1 MKVLVTGGAGF
12 IGSHLVRLLLLNR
25 YDVTVLDNVSTG
37 TWAHLPQ
44 GKDTCTCWEMD
55 IRDKAARE
63 KIEQAN
69 FDVIVHLAAQTMVDV
84 SINDPEFDAS
94 ENVMGTVNIL
104 EAARHSGVK
113 RIIFASTAAAYGD
126 ITPDRLPV
134 REEEPLNPMS
144 FYGLTKVTV
153 EKYLKLYHDLYGLDY
168 VALRFANVYGERQGD
183 TGEGGV
189 ISIFAKRIAKG
200 QDITVFGEGKQTRD
214 FIYAGDIAAGIM
226 AAMNTEQVNA
236 VYNLSNQTETSL
248 LELIALMAK
257 ATGRSVE
264 PKFAPPRD
272 GDINRSMLCHE
283 AALEKLGWQPS
294 VALDEGL
301 ARTIAYFEK
310 LVECGLRC

>member
-12 IGSHLVRLLLLNR
+12 IGSHLVRQLLDAKH
-25 YDVTVLDNVSTG
+25 DVTVLDNVSTG
-37 TWAHLPQ
+37 TWQHLPQ

-63 KIEQAN
+63 KIEQAK
-69 FDVIVHLAAQTMVDV
+69 FDIIVHLAAQTMVDV
-84 SINDPEFDAS
+84 SIKDPEFDAS

-113 RIIFASTAAAYGD
+113 RIIFASTAASYGD
-126 ITPDRLPV
+126 VTEDRLPI
-134 REEEPLNPMS
+134 REEETLAPMS

-189 ISIFAKRIAKG
+189 ISIFAKRIAKEQG
-200 QDITVFGEGKQTRD
+200 ITVFGDGRQTRD
-214 FIYAGDIAAGIM
+214 FIYAGDIAAGII
-226 AAMNTEQVNA
+226 AAMTTEKVNA

-248 LELIALMAK
+248 LELIELMAEAVGK
-257 ATGRSVE
+257 EVE
-264 PKFAPPRD
+264 PEFAAPRE
-272 GDINRSMLCHE
+272 GDINRSMLCNE
-283 AALEKLGWQPS
+283 AAVRNLNWQPQMDL
-294 VALDEGL
+294 AEGL
-301 ARTIAYFEK
+301 ARTINYFK
-310 LVECGLRC
+310 GC

>member
-248 LELIALMAK
+248 LELIELMAK

-310 LVECGLRC
+310 LVE

>member
-1 MKVLVTGGAGF
+1 MNVLVTGGAGF
-12 IGSHLVRLLLLNR
+12 IGSHLVRQLLAAKHQ
-25 YDVTVLDNVSTG
+25 VTVLDNVSTG

-44 GKDTCTCWEMD
+44 GKETCTCWEMD

-63 KIEQAN
+63 KIEQAK

-84 SINDPEFDAS
+84 SIKDPEFDAS

-126 ITPDRLPV
+126 VTEDRLPI
-134 REEEPLNPMS
+134 REEETLAPMS

-153 EKYLKLYHDLYGLDY
+153 EKYLNLYHDLYGLDY

-189 ISIFAKRIAKG
+189 ISIFAKRIAKDQG
-200 QDITVFGEGKQTRD
+200 ITVFGDGKQTRD
-214 FIYAGDIAAGIM
+214 FIYAGDIASGII
-226 AAMNTEQVNA
+226 AAMTTEKANA

-248 LELIALMAK
+248 LELIELMAK
-257 ATGRSVE
+257 AAGKTVE
-264 PKFAPPRD
+264 PAFAAPRE
-272 GDINRSMLCHE
+272 GDINRSMLCNE
-283 AALEKLGWQPS
+283 AAVQNLNWQPQMD
-294 VALDEGL
+294 LGEGL
-301 ARTIAYFEK
+301 ARTIAYFK
-310 LVECGLRC
+310 SC

>member
-1 MKVLVTGGAGF
+1 MNVLVTGGAGF
-12 IGSHLVRLLLLNR
+12 IGSHLVRQLLAAKHE
-25 YDVTVLDNVSTG
+25 VTVLDNVSTG
-37 TWAHLPQ
+37 TWQHLPQ

-63 KIEQAN
+63 KIEQAK

-84 SINDPEFDAS
+84 SVKDPEFDAS

-113 RIIFASTAAAYGD
+113 RIIFASTAASYGD
-126 ITPDRLPV
+126 VTEDKLPI
-134 REEEPLNPMS
+134 REEENLAPMS
-144 FYGLTKVTV
+144 FYGLSKVTV

-189 ISIFAKRIAKG
+189 ISIFAKRIAKDQG
-200 QDITVFGEGKQTRD
+200 ITVFGDGRQTRD
-214 FIYAGDIAAGIM
+214 FIYAGDIAAGII
-226 AAMNTEQVNA
+226 AAMTTDKANA

-248 LELIALMAK
+248 LDLIELMAK
-257 ATGRSVE
+257 ASGKTVE
-264 PKFAPPRD
+264 PAFAAPRE

-283 AALEKLGWQPS
+283 AAVQNLSWQPKMDL
-294 VALDEGL
+294 AEGL
-301 ARTIAYFEK
+301 ARTINYFK
-310 LVECGLRC
+310 EC

>member
-12 IGSHLVRLLLLNR
+12 IGSHLVRQLLAA
-25 YDVTVLDNVSTG
+25 DHEVTVLDNVSTG
-37 TWAHLPQ
+37 TWQHLPE

-63 KIEQAN
+63 KIEQGT

-84 SINDPEFDAS
+84 SIQDPEFDAS

-113 RIIFASTAAAYGD
+113 RVIFASTAAAYGD
-126 ITPDRLPV
+126 VTEDKLPIQ
-134 REEEPLNPMS
+134 ESETLAPMS

-153 EKYLKLYHDLYGLDY
+153 EKYLQLYHDLYGLDY

-200 QDITVFGEGKQTRD
+200 QDITVFGDGKQTRD
-214 FIYAGDIAAGIM
+214 FIYAGDIASGII
-226 AAMNTEQVNA
+226 AAMTTDKANA

-248 LELIALMAK
+248 LELIELMAK
-257 ATGRSVE
+257 AAGKKVE
-264 PKFAPPRD
+264 PKFAAPRE

-283 AALEKLGWQPS
+283 AAVQNLNWQPKME
-294 VALDEGL
+294 LGEGL
-301 ARTIAYFEK
+301 ARTIGSLK
-310 LVECGLRC
+310 SC